1 MKKQDI
7 TDLFDVTGKVA
18 IITGATGGFGAVA
31 AEALA
36 AAGAKVMLT
45 GRNIAKLEAYTKEI
59 IAEGGTAAFSKGDPA
74 IHDDVDR
81 VVKTTVDTFRGID
94 ILITAAGVNKP
105 GFIHEQS
112 DDEWQMMMDAN
123 VKGTY
128 LFCKEVGRVMM
139 AQGRGGKV
147 ILLGSVRGDLGLSR
161 YTGYCPSKGAIHL
174 MAKTLGCE
182 WGPHRINVNCIA
194 PAVFRTELTQWI
206 YNDPAVHKT
215 FLGRIPIGRLGEPE
229 DFIGSVIFLS
239 SKASDWMTGS
249 VMYVDGGYT
258 AG

>member
-7 TDLFDVTGKVA
+7 LDLFDVTGKVA
-18 IITGATGGFGAVA
+18 IITGATGGFGAA
-31 AEALA
+31 AAKALA
-36 AAGAKVMLT
+36 AAGARVMLT
-45 GRNIAKLEAYTKEI
+45 GRNVAKLEEFTKEI

-74 IHDDVDR
+74 IHDDVTR
-81 VVKTTVDTFRGID
+81 VVKTTVDAFGGID

-128 LFCKEVGRVMM
+128 LFCKEVGKVMI

-161 YTGYCPSKGAIHL
+161 YTGYCPSKGAVHL
-174 MAKTLGCE
+174 YGQNTGLRVGTL
-182 WGPHRINVNCIA
+182 
-194 PAVFRTELTQWI
+194 
-206 YNDPAVHKT
+206 
-215 FLGRIPIGRLGEPE
+215 
-229 DFIGSVIFLS
+229 
-239 SKASDWMTGS
+239 
-249 VMYVDGGYT
+249 
-258 AG
+258 

>member
-7 TDLFDVTGKVA
+7 LDLFDVTGKVA
-18 IITGATGGFGAVA
+18 IITGATGGFGAA
-31 AEALA
+31 AAKALA

-45 GRNIAKLEAYTKEI
+45 GRNLAKLEEYTKEI
-59 IAEGGTAAFSKGDPA
+59 VAEGGTAAFSKGDPA
-74 IHDDVDR
+74 IHDDVTR
-81 VVKTTVDTFRGID
+81 VVKATVETFGGID

-112 DDEWQMMMDAN
+112 DEEWQMMMDAN

-128 LFCKEVGRVMM
+128 LFCKEVGTVMM
-139 AQGRGGKV
+139 AQARGGKM

-161 YTGYCPSKGAIHL
+161 YTGYCPSKGAVHL

-182 WGPHRINVNCIA
+182 WGPHKINVNCIA

-239 SKASDWMTGS
+239 SRASDWMTGS

>member
-7 TDLFDVTGKVA
+7 LDLFDVTGKVA
-18 IITGATGGFGAVA
+18 IITGATGGFGAA
-31 AEALA
+31 AAKALA

-45 GRNIAKLEAYTKEI
+45 GRNTAKLEEYTKEI
-59 IAEGGTAAFSKGDPA
+59 VAEGGTAAFSKGDPA
-74 IHDDVDR
+74 IHDDVTR
-81 VVKTTVDTFRGID
+81 VVKATVDTFGSID

-128 LFCKEVGRVMM
+128 LFCKEVGKVMM

-161 YTGYCPSKGAIHL
+161 YTGYCPSKGAVHL

-182 WGPHRINVNCIA
+182 WGPHKINVNCIA

-239 SKASDWMTGS
+239 ARASDWMTGS